1 MSTQAMKLFALHSS
15 HLNATRN
22 DLPEPGRFASIEALN
37 RLMVESIDVAMCAR
51 HAHWN
56 VRGPHFMARHQLFKS
71 VAEGLEPQIDTIAK
85 RISALGG
92 FARGTP
98 HIVASDSTLKPY
110 PLHSVSDH
118 DHLDAVACRLGL
130 LAGEARISINECQKH
145 GDPVTVHILVE
156 ANTAIEK
163 LLWLVESHTVAPH

>member
-1 MSTQAMKLFALHSS
+1 MSTQTMKLLAIHSS

-37 RLMVESIDVAMCAR
+37 RVLVETIDVAMCAR

-56 VRGPHFMARHQLFKS
+56 VRGAHFMARHQLFKS
-71 VAEGLEPQIDTIAK
+71 IAEGLEQPIDTIAK

-92 FARGTP
+92 IARGTA

-118 DHLDAVACRLGL
+118 DHLDAIASRLGL
-130 LAGEARISINECQKH
+130 LAGEARLSINECQGH
-145 GDPVTVHILVE
+145 GDPVTVHIFVE
-156 ANTAIEK
+156 ANTVIEK
-163 LLWLVESHTVAPH
+163 LLWHVESHTIGPH